1 MHYDL
6 TDQYRPQTSFLHCL
20 DPRVKVLTAVGYI
33 FAVSLTPEGTWW
45 AFAFFFL
52 VLCFGVYLSRL
63 GLFFTVRRSFIA
75 LPFILAALAV
85 PLTTPGPMI
94 WHVPGLH
101 WPVSEPGL
109 IRFLSILV
117 RSWLAV
123 QSAILLT
130 AVTSFPNILWALG
143 SLKFPRVLVSTIGFM
158 YRYLFVMADE
168 MTRMMRARA
177 SRSARIPGASRRSVL
192 WQGKVAGAMVGNLFL
207 RALERS
213 ERVYAAMLSR
223 GYDGCVR
230 SLTHFQMRQWDWVS
244 LGLAGLLLIVPLGLD
259 WMV

>member
-1 MHYDL
+1 LHYNL
-6 TDQYRPQTSFLHCL
+6 TDQYRHQTSFLHGL

-33 FAVSLTPEGTWW
+33 LAVSLTPEGTWW

-52 VLCFGVYLSRL
+52 ILYFAVCLSRL
-63 GLFFTVRRSFIA
+63 GLFFTIRKSFIA

-85 PLTTPGPMI
+85 PLTTPGPVI
-94 WHVPGLH
+94 WRIPGLN

-109 IRFLSILV
+109 IRFLGVLL

-123 QSAILLT
+123 QAAILLT
-130 AVTSFPNILWALG
+130 AVTRFPNILWALG
-143 SLKFPRVLVSTIGFM
+143 SLKIPHVLVSTIGFM

-177 SRSARIPGASRRSVL
+177 SRSARIPGTPRRSVL
-192 WQGKVAGAMVGNLFL
+192 WQGKVAGAMIGSLFL

-223 GYDGCVR
+223 GYDGCMR
-230 SLTHFQMRQWDWVS
+230 SLTRFQMQQRDWIS
-244 LGLAGLLLIVPLGLD
+244 LGLTGLLLIVPLSLE